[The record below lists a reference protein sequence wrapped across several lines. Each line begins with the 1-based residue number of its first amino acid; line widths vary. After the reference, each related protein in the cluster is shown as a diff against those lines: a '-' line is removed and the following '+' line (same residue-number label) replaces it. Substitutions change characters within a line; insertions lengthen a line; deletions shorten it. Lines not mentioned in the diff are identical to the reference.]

1 MSVRGWKQ
9 FTPFYFYTAVALC
22 LGAAAA
28 AGKGLSGGGILLLIV
43 SGLLSWGLVEY
54 ALHRFIFHYDAQS
67 ESGRKFVYSAH
78 LSHHEDPRGTD
89 RLFTSLPMSVPIA
102 AGYWL
107 LAWAA
112 TGSWRVTSYLFVG
125 LVAGYFYY
133 EWLHFHAHHGRPRL
147 RLFRYLK
154 KYHLLHHHRNPAL
167 RFGVTS
173 PLFDLAWDVQTL
185 GKSRLRVNGA
195 VLNGICTS
203 AANARITGEQ

>member
-9 FTPFYFYTAVALC
+9 FTPFYFYTPVALC
-22 LGAAAA
+22 LGAAA
-28 AGKGLSGGGILLLIV
+28 GGGLPWGHIFLLFV

-54 ALHRFIFHYDAQS
+54 VMHRFIFHYDAQS
-67 ESGRKFVYSAH
+67 ESGRKFVYAAH
-78 LSHHEDPRGTD
+78 LSHHEDPGVTD
-89 RLFTSLPMSVPIA
+89 RLFAGLRMSAPIA

-112 TGSWRVTSYLFVG
+112 TGSWRGASYLFVG
-125 LVAGYFYY
+125 MVAGYFYY

-173 PLFDLAWDVQTL
+173 PLFDLAFGTFRPV
-185 GKSRLRVNGA
+185 GKSRLRVNRR
-195 VLNGICTS
+195 TS
-203 AANARITGEQ
+203 